1 MTMSKL
7 PEDKPY
13 YIYDA
18 QFLQEHV
25 PPGFNAVRVPL
36 DAGMRS
42 TMDWKKVVEAA
53 QRFKEQGIHILWD
66 LKLGL
71 FSELSLPLT
80 NDMQFKSLCLGI
92 EHFVM
97 SIWKEF
103 EQVTLGVCLYRGP
116 LNFGKRFPWDED
128 QKKNWFKWLEDGFG
142 DIITLNNEMGLKL
155 NSLKECEPE
164 IVPSLSALFCQ
175 DVGGSYLSLLTQ
187 KLPDKLQP
195 YLCLDGSAE
204 VDPLFQARL
213 LLADRFEHMITIVK
227 GGLIPLPHL
236 TWETKVPSTGL
247 LSRFLYPIIP
257 PSSVKY
263 GICLPPASMRRPSQ
277 YSGLS
282 EAIKDLESKRIP
294 YKIIPE
300 ERLTS
305 EWEGLDY
312 IIINPQSITPQGQR
326 KLNGFLAAGGEI
338 ITK

>member
-1 MTMSKL
+1 MIMSKQ
-7 PEDKPY
+7 PEDKY

-42 TMDWKKVVEAA
+42 TLDWKKVIEAA
-53 QRFKEQGIHILWD
+53 HKFKEQGIKILWD

-71 FSELSLPLT
+71 FSELTLPVS

-92 EHFVM
+92 EHFVI

-103 EQVTLGVCLYRGP
+103 EQATLGVCLYRGP
-116 LNFGKRFPWDED
+116 LNFGRRFPWDLD
-128 QKKNWFKWLEDGFG
+128 QKRNWFNWLQEGFAH
-142 DIITLNNEMGLKL
+142 IEILNQEMGLKL
-155 NSLKECEPE
+155 NGFEECEPE
-164 IVPSLSALFCQ
+164 MMPSLSAMFCQ
-175 DVGGSYLSLLTQ
+175 DVGGSYLNLLTQ

-204 VDPLFQARL
+204 TDPLFQARL

-227 GGLIPLPHL
+227 GGLIPLPHM

-247 LSRFLYPIIP
+247 LSRFPYPIIAQEP
-257 PSSVKY
+257 AKF
-263 GICLPPASMRRPSQ
+263 GICLPSASMRRPSQ
-277 YSGLS
+277 YAGLN
-282 EAIKDLESKRIP
+282 EAIKDLESKRIS

-305 EWEGLDY
+305 EWEGLDFL
-312 IIINPQSITPQGQR
+312 IVNTQSITPQGQR

-338 ITK
+338 IRI